1 MRTAQTPARRLALK
15 RKRAKQ
21 TSKLQLADNLE
32 GLGVS
37 ELLGRLAN
45 VAVFEER
52 PEPIAWIE
60 ANRRLSP
67 ESSHEVGPYRF
78 ERVPYLREIQSTIL
92 APGGGEIVC
101 ALASQV
107 GGVAIKQPALLER
120 S

>member
-1 MRTAQTPARRLALK
+1 MKTVQTK
-15 RKRAKQ
+15 RKRSRPEQA
-21 TSKLQLADNLE
+21 SKFQLTDSLE

-37 ELLGRLAN
+37 EFLSRLAS
-45 VAVFEER
+45 VATFQER